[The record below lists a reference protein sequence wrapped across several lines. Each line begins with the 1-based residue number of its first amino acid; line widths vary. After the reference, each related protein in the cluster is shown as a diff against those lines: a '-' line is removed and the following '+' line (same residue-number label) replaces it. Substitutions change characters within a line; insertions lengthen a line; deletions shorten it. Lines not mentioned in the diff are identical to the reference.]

1 MRRWIIL
8 GIWLLAGTWVA
19 SAQTDSITISTAQVA
34 DRIIYDGIAMTGTP
48 YRYGANGPKAYD
60 CSAFTGYLFK
70 KYGYKLARSAAG
82 QSKDGRPVEG
92 DFSNFQK
99 GDLIIFGARH
109 NPRRIGHVGIF
120 IELDSTGRNFSFLHT
135 AVKGG
140 VQVSQ
145 LKESYYASRFLGA
158 RRILPDFITDVE
170 ADSLTHYAFALDST
184 VVPVMDTLTLAENDK
199 RIVLLQ
205 NGQWVYVQ
213 EDGTLLAPDSREK
226 LVLEANGTWSVIPLR
241 GHTIPSIDKKAYE
254 DDPPQAQPA
263 QVSTRVAAQPQD
275 TAAAAA
281 SPATPAAEEYYTIKS
296 GDSLYRIARNHHTTV
311 DALCRLN
318 GITPQTIL
326 KVGKRIRVR

>member
-8 GIWLLAGTWVA
+8 GIWLLAGTLTA
-19 SAQTDSITISTAQVA
+19 SAQSDSVTVSTARVA
-34 DRIIYDGIAMTGTP
+34 QMIVDDGIAMTGTP

-60 CSAFTGYLFK
+60 CSAFTGHLYK
-70 KYGYKLARSAAG
+70 KFGYKLSRSAAG

-120 IELDSTGRNFSFLHT
+120 IELDSTGRNFSFVHT

-140 VQVSQ
+140 VQVSE
-145 LKESYYASRFLGA
+145 LKESYYAARFLGA
-158 RRILPDFITDVE
+158 RRVLPDFLTETEI
-170 ADSLTHYAFALDST
+170 DSLTHYAFALDST

-205 NGQWVYVQ
+205 NGQWMYVQ
-213 EDGTLLAPDSREK
+213 GDGTLLAPDSREK
-226 LVLEANGTWSVIPLR
+226 LVLEPNGTWSVIPLR

-254 DDPPQAQPA
+254 EDPPQAQPA

-275 TAAAAA
+275 TAAA
-281 SPATPAAEEYYTIKS
+281 SATPAAAAEEYYTVKA
-296 GDSLYRIARNHHTTV
+296 GDSLYRIARNHNTTV
-311 DALCRLN
+311 NELCRLN
-318 GITPQTIL
+318 GITAQTIL
-326 KVGKRIRVR
+326 KVGRRLRVR